1 MRRIRFRWTAILVV
15 VALVS
20 VGTAG
25 SAVAQSSG
33 GGTSG
38 GAPKATEI
46 GVSPTTIRI
55 AVIADVNTPLAPG
68 VFKGSADAVQ
78 GFAGYVN
85 KHGGIAGRKLQVDFI
100 DSKLDADESRN
111 ALIQACQND
120 FATVGT
126 TALFMNNVD
135 DAVNC
140 KNLSGQPVGL
150 PDVPELT
157 TEPAQ
162 QNSPVSFPIIAPE
175 RDYKNTT
182 QEVYHARRGQILWF
196 QKHITKNM
204 TGVFLVP
211 ADILATKTATEPGN
225 HAIVAS
231 GVKDNGDF
239 NVHGMDTQ
247 SAYLPIATAIK
258 STNSNYQRDGSNDVS
273 EANMRIVAQQQGVSG
288 VKIWDCSLACYSQ
301 NFLKLGGSAVEGQYL
316 ETFFVPLEE
325 AKSVPV
331 EQAYVNAVGSANANG
346 FGAQAWIAALF
357 FQAVVN
363 KIAATSGVNGV
374 TRAAFLQQAA
384 TFHAFTA
391 SGMTGPTDIGG
402 KTPSGCYDL
411 LQVKNGKFTRVYPS
425 KVATFDCNP
434 ANLLTVTFHAQ

>member
-1 MRRIRFRWTAILVV
+1 MRRFGFRWTAIATVL
-15 VALVS
+15 ALVT
-20 VGTAG
+20 VGTA
-25 SAVAQSSG
+25 SAAVAQSTGGGSSG
-33 GGTSG
+33 GP
-38 GAPKATEI
+38 PKATEV
-46 GVSPTTIRI
+46 GVSPSTIRI
-55 AVIADVNTPLAPG
+55 AVIADVNTSLAPG
-68 VFKGSADAVQ
+68 LFKSSADAVQ
-78 GFAGYVN
+78 AFQGYVN
-85 KHGGIAGRKLQVDFI
+85 SHGGIAGRKLQVDFI

-140 KNLSGQPVGL
+140 KNINGQPVGL
-150 PDVPELT
+150 PDIPELT
-157 TEPAQ
+157 TEPVQ

-175 RDYKNTT
+175 RDYKVTNA
-182 QEVYHARRGQILWF
+182 EVYHARRGQILYF
-196 QKHITKNM
+196 QKHIKNL
-204 TGVFLVP
+204 TGIFLIP
-211 ADILATKTATEPGN
+211 TDLQATKTATEPGN
-225 HAIVAS
+225 RAIVAS

-239 NVHGMDTQ
+239 GIHGTDTQ

-258 STNSNYQRDGSNDVS
+258 STNSNYVRNGSNDTS
-273 EANMRIVAQQQGVSG
+273 EANMRIVAQQQGVTG

-301 NFLKLGGSAVEGQYL
+301 NFLKLGGAAVEGQYL

-331 EQAYVNAVGSANANG
+331 EQAYVNAVGASNASG

-374 TRAAFLQQAA
+374 TRQAFLQQAA

-391 SGMTGPTDIGG
+391 GGMIGPTDIGG
-402 KTPSGCYDL
+402 KNPSGCFDL
-411 LQVKNGKFTRVYPS
+411 LQVKNNKFTRVYPT
-425 KVATFDCNP
+425 KAATFDCSPN
-434 ANLLTVTFHAQ
+434 NLLTVTFHAQ

>member
-1 MRRIRFRWTAILVV
+1 LTV

-20 VGTAG
+20 LGTAG

-38 GAPKATEI
+38 GPTKATEI
-46 GVSPTTIRI
+46 GVTASTIRI

-68 VFKGSADAVQ
+68 LFKGSADAVQ
-78 GFAGYVN
+78 AFAGYIN
-85 KHGGIAGRKLQVDFI
+85 KKGGIAGRKLQVDFI
-100 DSKLDADESRN
+100 DSKLNADEARN
-111 ALIQACQND
+111 ALIQSCQND

-140 KNLSGQPVGL
+140 KDITGKATGL
-150 PDVPELT
+150 PDIPELT

-175 RDYKNTT
+175 RDFKNTT
-182 QEVYHARRGQILWF
+182 QEVYHARRGQILYF
-196 QKHITKNM
+196 QKHFKNLH
-204 TGVFLVP
+204 GVFLVP
-211 ADILATKTATEPGN
+211 VDLTATKTASEPGN

-231 GVKDNGDF
+231 GVKDDAEFG
-239 NVHGMDTQ
+239 VHGMDTQ
-247 SAYLPIATAIK
+247 TAYLPVATAIK
-258 STNSNYQRDGSNDVS
+258 SANATYVRNGSNDVS
-273 EANMRIVAQQQGVSG
+273 ESNMRIVAQQQGVSS
-288 VKIWDCSLACYSQ
+288 VKVWDCSLACYDST
-301 NFLKLGGSAVEGQYL
+301 FLKLGGSAVEGQYA

-325 AKSVPV
+325 AKAVPV
-331 EQAYVNAVGSANANG
+331 EQAYVNAVGGLANASG

-357 FQAVVN
+357 FQAVVQ
-363 KIAATSGVNGV
+363 KIVATSGNNGV
-374 TRAAFLQQAA
+374 TRAAFFQAAA
-384 TFHAFTA
+384 TFHNFTA

-402 KTPSGCYDL
+402 KNPSGCFDL
-411 LQVKNGKFTRVYPS
+411 LQVKNNKWTRVYPS

-434 ANLLTVTFHAQ
+434 ANLATVSFHAQ

>member
-1 MRRIRFRWTAILVV
+1 VRRFRFRWTAIATV
-15 VALVS
+15 VALVTVAS
-20 VGTAG
+20 A
-25 SAVAQSSG
+25 SAAVAQSSG
-33 GGTSG
+33 GGSSG
-38 GAPKATEI
+38 GPPKATEI

-68 VFKGSADAVQ
+68 IFKSSADAVQ
-78 GFAGYVN
+78 AFGAYVN

-140 KNLSGQPVGL
+140 KDVNGAPTGL
-150 PDVPELT
+150 PDIPELT

-175 RDYKNTT
+175 RDYKITNA
-182 QEVYHARRGQILWF
+182 EVYHARRGQIFWF
-196 QKHITKNM
+196 QKHISKALN
-204 TGVFLVP
+204 GIFLVP
-211 ADILATKTATEPGN
+211 ADLQATKTASEPGN
-225 HAIVAS
+225 HAIIAS

-247 SAYLPIATAIK
+247 SAYLPIATSIK
-258 STNSNYQRDGSNDVS
+258 STNSNYVRNGSNDVS

-301 NFLKLGGSAVEGQYL
+301 NFLKLGGAAVEGQYL

-325 AKSVPV
+325 AKNVPV
-331 EQAYVNAVGSANANG
+331 EQAYINGVGAANASG

-391 SGMTGPTDIGG
+391 SGMMGPTDIGG
-402 KTPSGCYDL
+402 KFPSGCFDL
-411 LQVKNGKFTRVYPS
+411 LQVKGGKFTRVYPS
-425 KVATFDCNP
+425 KAATFDCNP
-434 ANLLTVTFHAQ
+434 NNLATVTFHAQ